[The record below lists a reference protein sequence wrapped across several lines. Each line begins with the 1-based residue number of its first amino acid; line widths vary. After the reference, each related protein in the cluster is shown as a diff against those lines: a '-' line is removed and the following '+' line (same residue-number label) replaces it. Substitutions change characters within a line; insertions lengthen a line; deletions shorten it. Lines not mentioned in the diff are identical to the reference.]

1 MNFELPRQFL
11 EQVIYF
17 RDLHTEFEWH
27 FYEPHFKIWDNV
39 NELFIT
45 IVMLY
50 YIIAVPG
57 RTCTKQAPS
66 EVNVGRT
73 RRACEHAHSRLAA
86 IRPTCF
92 CKAITGR
99 YTRTNDAVLG

>member
-1 MNFELPRQFL
+1 MNVELPRQFL

-17 RDLHTEFEWH
+17 IDLHREFEWH

-50 YIIAVPG
+50 YSCAWTYMHQASTVRSKRRAYEARV
-57 RTCTKQAPS
+57 RTCTLWTSCDQ
-66 EVNVGRT
+66 
-73 RRACEHAHSRLAA
+73 
-86 IRPTCF
+86 
-92 CKAITGR
+92 
-99 YTRTNDAVLG
+99 TNIHDS